1 MAIVGSHQQAAFTIP
16 VNGTSPVDADEVRL
30 NDNATVTQYN
40 AHDADA
46 TIHVQ
51 SSTIAAR
58 PLAGTTGR
66 VWATTDTGEYRWWYD
81 DGSAWYE
88 MGADHVNFP
97 VKATETLA
105 KGDVVKAT
113 GFNTGL
119 GVTEVAKVSSA
130 SDVALGVAR
139 DAIGNGATGYVTNT
153 GIIQNINTS
162 AFAAGNI
169 LYPNTSG
176 GFTTS
181 KPASGLYQ
189 ALAYVLRAHA
199 NNGVILVEA
208 SEPQYVQSASDTPNT
223 AVIRNGSG
231 NFSANEIT
239 AITRFIGALTGN
251 VTGNV
256 TGNADTAT
264 KLSSA
269 RTFALTGD
277 VTGSV
282 SSDLTSGASL
292 TASYTTTVPLAKGG
306 TGITGTPTNGQ
317 LLIGN
322 GSGYTLATITAGN
335 NITVTNSAGAIT
347 LNVTGQASG
356 VSGSGT
362 AGTIARFT
370 GTGTVSQVTTGT
382 MRDDGT
388 DTAVGGAV
396 ESGVKLK
403 VHGDASV
410 TGDNLNV
417 NGVTYT
423 WPASQGAAST
433 VLTNNGSG
441 TLSWASTAEPLDQ
454 QTFNSS
460 GTWTKP
466 SVGSMALVEAWGA
479 GGSGSNDSTTAGRNG
494 GAGGGYMFRLVRL
507 ADLGATETVT
517 IGAGGLSRT
526 STADGTAGGNS
537 SFGSHVTAYG
547 GAGGRTG
554 GATVTGGA
562 VLRAGTVINSITTV
576 GLLDFDY
583 YDRTFAGGIAVGAAN
598 NAGSLFETQRNS
610 VYGGGAGATRNSLG
624 TVVAGT
630 SVYGGNGG
638 DEGVSGTQPAGGGG
652 RGSGT
657 GGGTSGAGGAGRVRV
672 TVW

>member
-81 DGSAWYE
+81 DGSAWHE

-223 AVIRNGSG
+223 AVIRNSSG
-231 NFSANEIT
+231 NFAANEIT

-347 LNVTGQASG
+347 LDVVGQASG

-362 AGTIARFT
+362 GGTVPRLTGSGTSSTI
-370 GTGTVSQVTTGT
+370 GTGTLQDNGSRVGVGAAPDATYMLATSSLRVTG
-382 MRDDGT
+382 
-388 DTAVGGAV
+388 
-396 ESGVKLK
+396 SGV
-403 VHGDASV
+403 SM
-410 TGDNLNV
+410 
-417 NGVTYT
+417 NGVPYT
-423 WPASQGAAST
+423 MPSAQGVANSAL
-433 VLTNNGSG
+433 VNDGSG
-441 TLSWASTAEPLDQ
+441 VLSWAATTEPLDQ
-454 QTFNSS
+454 QTFNGS

-466 SVGSMALVEAWGA
+466 ALGSMALIECWGA
-479 GGSGSNDSTTAGRNG
+479 GGSGSNGSNPVDRNG
-494 GAGGGYMFRLVRL
+494 GAGGGYLYRLIRLV
-507 ADLGATETVT
+507 DLGSTETVT
-517 IGAGGLSRT
+517 VGAGGASRT
-526 STADGTAGGNS
+526 IAASGLAGGNS
-537 SFGSHVTAYG
+537 SFGSWVTAYG
-547 GAGGRTG
+547 GAGGNLAVATNFG
-554 GATVTGGA
+554 GSPN
-562 VLRAGTVINSITTV
+562 RAGQSITSTSPYLTT
-576 GLLDFDY
+576 GYLY
-583 YDRTFAGGIAVGAAN
+583 YDYWTSDFRGGTSMSQFNPAASIAAAV
-598 NAGSLFETQRNS
+598 F
-610 VYGGGAGATRNSLG
+610 GGGAGASSDAGGNL
-624 TVVAGT
+624 VAAGT
-630 SVYGGNGG
+630 SLFGGNGG
-638 DEGVSGTQPAGGGG
+638 TTATDGVVPGGGGG
-652 RGSGT
+652 RGDTTSG
-657 GGGTSGAGGAGRVRV
+657 GRSGAGAGGRVRI